1 MFMIGIDPHKG
12 SHTAAAVDRN
22 ESVIDTIRVDADP
35 HQRARLL
42 EWAARFEPRTW
53 AVEGAT
59 GMGALLAQQLVAAG
73 EHVVDVPAKLS
84 SRVRLLERGRID
96 KTDPNDARSA
106 AIVGWRTPALNV
118 VCGLD
123 QHRVVLRLLADR
135 DHQVTANRTRTICR
149 LHALLCL
156 LIEGGTTR
164 SLTVDKAEQL
174 LASIHIDGPITRQ
187 RVIAARQ
194 LLDEIRVLDTA
205 RTELRKR
212 TNDAVIASAT
222 TVTNIHGIGPLT
234 AAIIIGRVG
243 DVRRFPTSG
252 HFARHNGTA
261 PIEASSGPRKRHR
274 LNPRGDRQLNHA
286 IHMAAVTQVAH
297 DTPGRV
303 YYLRKQAEG
312 KTRKEAMRAL
322 KRHISD
328 AVYHR
333 LITDTH
339 H

>member
-12 SHTAAAVDRN
+12 SHTAAAVDRD
-22 ESVIDTIRVDADP
+22 EAVIDTIRVEANRD
-35 HQRARLL
+35 QRARLL
-42 EWAARFEPRTW
+42 AWAAAFEPRIW

-73 EHVVDVPAKLS
+73 EHVVDVPPKLS

-106 AIVGWRTPALNV
+106 AIVAWHNPSLNV
-118 VCGLD
+118 VAGLD
-123 QHRVVLRLLADR
+123 EHRVVLRLLADR
-135 DHQVTANRTRTICR
+135 DHQITANRTRTICR
-149 LHALLCL
+149 IHAMLCL
-156 LIEGGTTR
+156 LIEGGTSR
-164 SLTVDKAEQL
+164 GLTVTKANEL
-174 LASIHIDGPITRQ
+174 LGSVTIDGPVARE
-187 RVIAARQ
+187 RVTAASQ
-194 LLDEIRVLDTA
+194 LLDEVHLLDTA
-205 RTELRKR
+205 RTEVRKR
-212 TNDAVIASAT
+212 TLDVVVASAT
-222 TVTNIHGIGPLT
+222 SVTDIHGIGPLT

-243 DVRRFPTSG
+243 DISRFPTSG

-286 IHMAAVTQVAH
+286 IHMAAVTQVGH
-297 DTPGRV
+297 NTPGRV

-333 LITDTH
+333 LVADTRH
-339 H
+339 